1 MRRKPRTEAANR
13 RHGGRVWGAFALI
26 VGMRRDEGTH
36 HRLAHLAERQHG
48 VVSREQMRKLGYSDS
63 AVDRATRAG
72 RLHRIH
78 RGVYAVGHVRLSPHG
93 HCHAALL
100 ACGRRAMLSHD
111 SAAWLWGLQATLAST
126 VDVAIPARGHHKRGI
141 RVHYL
146 PRLVAEDIATSEGL
160 PTTSAS
166 RTLLDRATSATHKA
180 VERDLDRAERLGL
193 LELAAIDELLMRAGK
208 HPGIAKLRAGAELHR
223 DPAYTR
229 SWLERRFLQ
238 LVRKSGLPIPSTNV
252 FIAGFELDMYW
263 ERERFAV
270 ELDGYAFH
278 SSRKSFESDRRR
290 QEELK
295 LAGIE
300 MVRFTAQRVIDGPR
314 EVAGR
319 LSRLLTNR
327 QLELSRLPD
336 RSLDR

>member
-1 MRRKPRTEAANR
+1 
-13 RHGGRVWGAFALI
+13 
-26 VGMRRDEGTH
+26 
-36 HRLAHLAERQHG
+36 
-48 VVSREQMRKLGYSDS
+48 
-63 AVDRATRAG
+63 
-72 RLHRIH
+72 
-78 RGVYAVGHVRLSPHG
+78 
-93 HCHAALL
+93 
-100 ACGRRAMLSHD
+100 MLSHD